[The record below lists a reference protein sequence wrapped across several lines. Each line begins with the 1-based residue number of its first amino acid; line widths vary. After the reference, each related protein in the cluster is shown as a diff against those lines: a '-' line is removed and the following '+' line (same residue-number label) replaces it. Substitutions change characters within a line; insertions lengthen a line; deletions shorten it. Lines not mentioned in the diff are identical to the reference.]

1 MTPSATPKP
10 AASSSPTDIIS
21 STQIP
26 APLASPTSTGAAM
39 QEGSPQGKFKSQAQK
54 FQPRKIEP
62 IDSISASPTVTSTS
76 SPNAASTPLSSPG
89 GKLTKQE
96 KREEK
101 KELKRER
108 REGFESVP
116 PSATPQ

>member
-1 MTPSATPKP
+1 
-10 AASSSPTDIIS
+10 
-21 STQIP
+21 
-26 APLASPTSTGAAM
+26 M

-62 IDSISASPTVTSTS
+62 IDSVSASPTVTSTS
-76 SPNAASTPLSSPG
+76 SPNAALSSPG
-89 GKLTKQE
+89 EKLTKQE

-108 REGFESVP
+108 RQGFESVP

>member
-1 MTPSATPKP
+1 
-10 AASSSPTDIIS
+10 
-21 STQIP
+21 
-26 APLASPTSTGAAM
+26 M

-54 FQPRKIEP
+54 FRPRKIEP
-62 IDSISASPTVTSTS
+62 TDSVSPSPTVTSTS

-108 REGFESVP
+108 RKGFESVP